1 MAQDTTRNEEPCTT
15 RQPGRPCRP
24 AHSDKCQVSQA
35 KQEAVGG
42 RHSDISLIAKTAIYL
57 LPLYEF
63 PKRFTWLNEI
73 SPQAEYS
80 LQKTQSTPFSCPTPA
95 QAHTKFLKKTP
106 QNTTPKYLYIL
117 FIRPFLPAAH
127 PPECRGRL

>member
-1 MAQDTTRNEEPCTT
+1 
-15 RQPGRPCRP
+15 
-24 AHSDKCQVSQA
+24 VSQA

-95 QAHTKFLKKTP
+95 QAHTKFLKKPHKTP
-106 QNTTPKYLYIL
+106 QQNTFTYFL
-117 FIRPFLPAAH
+117 FAPFFPQHTHLSAGAGFSTSPFSQ
-127 PPECRGRL
+127 